1 MKEDLYLLNEIM
13 RKGLFEF
20 LVLLNDPT
28 LVWKMSPEIRIELDG
43 MCRVSNSKL
52 KSLKSL
58 NICKVCS

>member
-13 RKGLFEF
+13 RKGLFEI

-28 LVWKMSPEIRIELDG
+28 LVWKLSPEARKELDG

-52 KSLKSL
+52 KRL
-58 NICKVCS
+58 NSCKVCS